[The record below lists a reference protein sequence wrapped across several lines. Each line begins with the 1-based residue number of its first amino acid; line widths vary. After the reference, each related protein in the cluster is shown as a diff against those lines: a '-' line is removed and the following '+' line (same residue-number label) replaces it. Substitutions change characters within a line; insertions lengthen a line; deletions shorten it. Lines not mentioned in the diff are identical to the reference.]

1 MAIRILN
8 GYFFSSGYLL
18 QTLPVNSK
26 PFLNDL
32 TGKPV
37 IVKLKWSMEY
47 KGALLLVLLFL
58 KVHVLDRYIPSDA
71 VEFYFLPCVI
81 DRHKTLI
88 KP

>member
-1 MAIRILN
+1 MI
-8 GYFFSSGYLL
+8 FSFAYLL
-18 QTLPVNSK
+18 QTVPVNPK

-37 IVKLKWSMEY
+37 IVKLKWGMEY
-47 KGALLLVLLFL
+47 KGALLLVLLLL
-58 KVHVLDRYIPSDA
+58 KVHILDRCVPSDA